1 MVVTAILAATAA
13 VATGVGLNE
22 QRKAAYQGRLQVE
35 TQQRAQRLQVKRQRR
50 AAIRANILATARSR
64 AAAQAAG
71 TSQSSGLAGAVASGQ
86 SQLGSEFGF
95 GSQLSGLNA
104 QATEFGLRKSEGM
117 AKSQIAFQTAGL
129 AMSAFGS
136 MGGYQQVSK
145 GIDKVRNSGGVSQ
158 SSKSIPVPDF
168 GGINTPGLY

>member
-1 MVVTAILAATAA
+1 MTMTAIMIAVAGAGA

-35 TQQRAQRLQVKRQRR
+35 AQRKAQRLQVKRQRR

-95 GSQLSGLNA
+95 GTQLSGLNDQVA
-104 QATEFGLRKSEGM
+104 EFGLKKSEALM
-117 AKSQIAFQTAGL
+117 KSQIAFKTAGL
-129 AMSAFGS
+129 AMNAFGQ
-136 MGGYQQVSK
+136 MGGYK
-145 GIDKVRNSGGVSQ
+145 ALAGLGNS
-158 SSKSIPVPDF
+158 D
-168 GGINTPGLY
+168 TED